1 VRVRAVALCAL
12 LLAALAA
19 AGCGPLDATQSGGVE
34 ADPVAV
40 LTVLPSPD
48 ALRGDA
54 ARAADAAELQV
65 AFTGAADPELAD
77 VIASRNPVAGVRTW
91 TAPSGGTLTATASV
105 WGSHLT
111 ATGVGSDL
119 ATRLVGEG
127 GAAWTPPAVP
137 GSRGARLEEGGRREL
152 RLAYSVGPNSF
163 YVRATGDVP
172 EEILTRTLDRM
183 ITYQRGVSE

>member
-1 VRVRAVALCAL
+1 MRVRAAV
-12 LLAALAA
+12 LAAVLLSALAV
-19 AGCGPLDATQSGGVE
+19 AGCGPLDATQSGGEKAEPVE
-34 ADPVAV
+34 L

-48 ALRGDA
+48 ALRGGP
-54 ARAADAAELQV
+54 AREADAAALQL
-65 AFTGAADPELAD
+65 AFTGAADRELTE

-91 TAPSGGTLTATASV
+91 SDPSGGTLTAAASV

-127 GAAWTPPAVP
+127 GVAWTPSAIR
-137 GSRGARLEEGGRREL
+137 GGRGARLDRDGRREL

-183 ITYQRGVSE
+183 ITYQRGAG

>member
-1 VRVRAVALCAL
+1 VRVRAAAL
-12 LLAALAA
+12 LLVLLSVLA
-19 AGCGPLDATQSGGVE
+19 AGCGPLDAVQSGGVQAE
-34 ADPVAV
+34 PVEV
-40 LTVLPSPD
+40 LDVLPSPD
-48 ALRGDA
+48 ALRGEP
-54 ARAADAAELQV
+54 ARAADAAALQL
-65 AFTGAADPELAD
+65 AFTGTPDRELTEIIDSRDPLA
-77 VIASRNPVAGVRTW
+77 AGVRDW
-91 TAPSGGTLTATASV
+91 SDPSGGTLTAAASV

-127 GAAWTPPAVP
+127 AEAWTPSSIP
-137 GSRGARLEEGGRREL
+137 GSRGARLDQEGRREL

-183 ITYQRGVSE
+183 ITIQRGAAG